1 MGIRLATGGRTSGTA
16 LWSVLAASATGTSHR
31 AKNTACQDAHHLA
44 LGDDETVVAA
54 AADGAGSARL
64 GGDGA
69 AIASDWA
76 AELLAFHLAE
86 SKPRHVSDWEQ
97 LLIGVLTRTRAR
109 LRHAAGVRNAPLHDL
124 ATTLI
129 LVAVTPDVVGVA
141 QVGDGTAVLRR
152 TEGGLEVVAEVE
164 RAEYLNETVFL
175 TSRGW
180 RDDARTAVIDAAD
193 IDAVA
198 LLTDG
203 LQLVAL
209 DLATGAPHAPFFE
222 PLFAFA
228 RDGANDP
235 DELETFLGSER
246 ISART
251 DDDKTLVI
259 AVRRRPERPGA
270 ERRERGA

>member
-1 MGIRLATGGRTSGTA
+1 MGVRLATSWRVVG
-16 LWSVLAASATGTSHR
+16 ASSTGTSHLADHR
-31 AKNTACQDAHHLA
+31 PCQDAHHLA
-44 LGDDETVVAA
+44 LGDEDTVVAA
-54 AADGAGSARL
+54 AADGAGSAPL

-69 AIASDWA
+69 AIASQWA
-76 AELLAFHLAE
+76 AELLAFQLAE
-86 SKPRHVSDWEQ
+86 SHPTDAADWDRLLVS
-97 LLIGVLTRTRAR
+97 VLARTRAR
-109 LRHAAGVRNAPLHDL
+109 LRHAAAARGVAPGDL

-129 LVAVTPDVVGVA
+129 LSAITSDAVAVA
-141 QVGDGTAVLRR
+141 QVGDGTAVVRS
-152 TEGGLEVVAEVE
+152 TDGGLSVVAEVE

-180 RDDARTAVIDAAD
+180 RDDARTAVVDATD

-209 DLATGAPHAPFFE
+209 DLASGAPHAPFFE

-228 RDGANDP
+228 GDEANDP
-235 DELETFLGSER
+235 NELDTFLGSAR
-246 ISART
+246 IAERT

-259 AVRRRPERPGA
+259 AVRR
-270 ERRERGA
+270 